1 MSTWISKAL
10 SILAVSGALGGCV
23 APGGTVRT
31 GSAPV
36 LGGALTVALPRSY
49 CIDPKAGHEGPD
61 SAVII
66 AGRCSAGD
74 PVAAAAITI
83 SLRGSRLVRGAE
95 IRRPCPVRLGPQQ
108 GRARGVLTQWQR
120 RVGEDS
126 PDAGVGRR
134 FPDPAGGPPRGCLLA
149 GGDRAEGAAGDDLR
163 HPARGWDAVVGGWA
177 ADCGAGCSNHAAGE
191 RCVMTAKLPQGHP
204 EWVGKLMLLRR

>member
-36 LGGALTVALPRSY
+36 LGGALTVALPRNY

-83 SLRGSRLVRGAE
+83 SLGGPGSSEALKSGARALSDWARSKAGRAAFSRNGNAGSVRICQTLVSDGAFLILLEDRHVGAYWRAAIGLKGRLVMISVTPPEGGT
-95 IRRPCPVRLGPQQ
+95 LS
-108 GRARGVLTQWQR
+108 L
-120 RVGEDS
+120 ED
-126 PDAGVGRR
+126 GRR
-134 FPDPAGGPPRGCLLA
+134 IVGQVVQTMR
-149 GGDRAEGAAGDDLR
+149 RANAA
-163 HPARGWDAVVGGWA
+163 
-177 ADCGAGCSNHAAGE
+177 S
-191 RCVMTAKLPQGHP
+191 
-204 EWVGKLMLLRR
+204 